1 MAQPSSRFRVLSG
14 ILAVGQLGVSLIV
27 PILLFTALGV
37 WLSDRFGIGAWL
49 TVLCIVVG
57 VITAGCTFYRTA
69 REFLA
74 RQRAEDK
81 PCQNGV
87 TPPTAPDETPP
98 GTSSGFGEIPPAG
111 TPGIADNTRN
121 SGGGR
126 RKSAS
131 ADRQHQGGD
140 NT

>member
-49 TVLCIVVG
+49 TVLCIVAG

-81 PCQNGV
+81 PQESGG
-87 TPPTAPDETPP
+87 APSAVAEETTSGALP
-98 GTSSGFGEIPPAG
+98 GTDAIHSAG
-111 TPGIADNTRN
+111 TPDVTQHTQI
-121 SGGGR
+121 SGGR
-126 RKSAS
+126 RHSAS

>member
-1 MAQPSSRFRVLSG
+1 MAQPSSRFRALSG
-14 ILAVGQLGVSLIV
+14 ILAVGQLGISLVV

-81 PCQNGV
+81 PQGSG
-87 TPPTAPDETPP
+87 ASSERARETPNGTSP
-98 GTSSGFGEIPPAG
+98 GTGALPPAD
-111 TPGIADNTRN
+111 TQKVAKNTQI

-126 RKSAS
+126 RNSAL

>member
-1 MAQPSSRFRVLSG
+1 MAQPSSRFRALSG
-14 ILAVGQLGVSLIV
+14 ILAVGQLGISLIV

-37 WLSDRFGIGAWL
+37 WLSDRFGIGVWL

-81 PCQNGV
+81 PRGSGE
-87 TPPTAPDETPP
+87 PPTGTGETTP
-98 GTSSGFGEIPPAG
+98 TAL
-111 TPGIADNTRN
+111 PGIGEVPSADTSQVKKNTKIT
-121 SGGGR
+121 GGGCPDGTR
-126 RKSAS
+126 S
-131 ADRQHQGGD
+131 DRYHQGGD

>member
-1 MAQPSSRFRVLSG
+1 MAQPSSRFRALSG
-14 ILAVGQLGVSLIV
+14 ILAVGQLGISLIV

-37 WLSDRFGIGAWL
+37 WLSDRFGIGVWL

-81 PCQNGV
+81 PRGSGK
-87 TPPTAPDETPP
+87 PPTGTGETTPTALP
-98 GTSSGFGEIPPAG
+98 GFGEVPS
-111 TPGIADNTRN
+111 ADTSQVKKNTKIT
-121 SGGGR
+121 GGGR
-126 RKSAS
+126 PDGARS
-131 ADRQHQGGD
+131 DRYHQGGD